1 MLTLSHCTQQH
12 ILTAV
17 LDDTHQVIEE
27 YFYVFSDVVV
37 RGRALWRDKFKHKET
52 LDVLRV
58 EDDYSSSSGTSSSSR
73 GGGDFRHSQLGIA
86 SSSRSLPGFER
97 CFRLVHMVS
106 HFTAYAA
113 YPLVN
118 MACLCLHCTR
128 SYIGDTFL
136 TAHSKPQPHI
146 QSD

>member
-1 MLTLSHCTQQH
+1 
-12 ILTAV
+12 
-17 LDDTHQVIEE
+17 
-27 YFYVFSDVVV
+27 VFSDVVV

-58 EDDYSSSSGTSSSSR
+58 EDDYNTGGSGGSSSSR

-106 HFTAYAA
+106 KMLLFVH
-113 YPLVN
+113 
-118 MACLCLHCTR
+118 
-128 SYIGDTFL
+128 
-136 TAHSKPQPHI
+136 
-146 QSD
+146 